1 MKMQCFRLQSLGK
14 AIGMCLFFVLAT
26 SANAQ
31 RVGLKSNALYWAA
44 MSPNLGAEFRVNR
57 HLTLNAE
64 VTGSLLRVGDFHTKM
79 LSFAPEARYWFSA
92 RPQAG
97 HFVGLMASATTY
109 NILLNGTRHKGDA
122 FGGGLTYGYSFVLSR
137 HWSLET
143 TVGVGGLHINEKKFN
158 EATQDDPGRANN
170 SRWLFAPLK
179 AGVTFVYLVK

>member
-122 FGGGLTYGYSFVLSR
+122 FGGGLTYG
-137 HWSLET
+137 
-143 TVGVGGLHINEKKFN
+143 
-158 EATQDDPGRANN
+158 
-170 SRWLFAPLK
+170 
-179 AGVTFVYLVK
+179 